1 MQAFSAGTG
10 RPQSPEEA
18 VIMLVMEASRRFRS
32 RDPEDQV
39 DPSSFP
45 LAKQLMCHDAMR
57 VTDVATRLGLDASTV
72 SRQIKHLEDK
82 GLVERT
88 PDPADGRASL
98 VQISA
103 TGQASMQAAFRR
115 RYERIRAVLEPWT
128 DDDRARLQE
137 LLTRLADDLAAA
149 SDRDRDAG
157 APADTSRPAG
167 GSETDSSTPPSS
179 QPQTKVLS

>member
-1 MQAFSAGTG
+1 
-10 RPQSPEEA
+10 
-18 VIMLVMEASRRFRS
+18 MLVMEATRRFRS

-45 LAKQLMCHDAMR
+45 LAKQLMCSNAMR

-72 SRQIKHLEDK
+72 SRQIKQLEDK

-103 TGQASMQAAFRR
+103 AGQASMQAAFRR
-115 RYERIRAVLEPWT
+115 RYDRIKAVLEPWT

-157 APADTSRPAG
+157 RPADP
-167 GSETDSSTPPSS
+167 STPTSG
-179 QPQTKVLS
+179 QPDTKVLS

>member
-1 MQAFSAGTG
+1 
-10 RPQSPEEA
+10 
-18 VIMLVMEASRRFRS
+18 MLVMEATRRFRS

-45 LAKQLMCHDAMR
+45 LAKQLMCSNAMR

-72 SRQIKHLEDK
+72 SRQIKQLEDK

-103 TGQASMQAAFRR
+103 AGQASMQAAFRR
-115 RYERIRAVLEPWT
+115 RYDRIKAVLEPWT

-137 LLTRLADDLAAA
+137 LLTRLADDLATA

-157 APADTSRPAG
+157 RPADP
-167 GSETDSSTPPSS
+167 STPTSS
-179 QPQTKVLS
+179 QPEAKVLS